1 MSKFTWEVTDL
12 YAGVTGMPFDRTGTF
27 ATQYATQ
34 RDTATTGGTNDWV
47 VDQGLSK
54 NSCTST
60 MCTWTCT
67 VYRPLDTK
75 DKLDIKFEVGKTYY
89 ASAGYKEFATSAAA
103 TSSAKGVSL
112 APY

>member
-1 MSKFTWEVTDL
+1 
-12 YAGVTGMPFDRTGTF
+12 
-27 ATQYATQ
+27 
-34 RDTATTGGTNDWV
+34 
-47 VDQGLSK
+47 
-54 NSCTST
+54 

-89 ASAGYKEFATSAAA
+89 ASAGYKEFATAVAA
-103 TSSAKGVSL
+103 TTAIKGISL